1 MVEKIH
7 NRDQWARIPSAAA
20 VKKVKKRRANDGKK
34 DFFKNFDK
42 KYTGKGNKEV
52 DETQLAEEDQK
63 RPHGVAS
70 SKGTREEETKRVRK
84 KGLGDSIDIHI

>member
-7 NRDQWARIPSAAA
+7 TRNQWARIPSAAA

-42 KYTGKGNKEV
+42 KYTGKGNKET
-52 DETQLAEEDQK
+52 DEPQSAEED
-63 RPHGVAS
+63 PTPAHGVAQPE
-70 SKGTREEETKRVRK
+70 GTREEKAELVRK
-84 KGLGDSIDIHI
+84 KGLGNSIDIRI